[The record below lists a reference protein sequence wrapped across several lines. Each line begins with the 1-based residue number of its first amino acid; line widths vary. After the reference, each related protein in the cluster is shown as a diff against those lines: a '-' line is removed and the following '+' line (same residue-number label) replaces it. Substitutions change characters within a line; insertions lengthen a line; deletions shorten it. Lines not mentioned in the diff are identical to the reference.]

1 VSARAQAPAR
11 APAKPSSVP
20 MPTRIQLVT
29 ILGAVVLLVTVLE
42 MVRRRR
48 LIERYALLWL
58 LSAVVLLGLAIW
70 SDALARISR
79 AIGVIYPP
87 NALFFVTIGCIV
99 LLLLHFSSVLSRL
112 SDQSETLAQRQALLE
127 ERLRRQELRTRPA
140 ERPGSGVHASAL
152 NVERLA
158 QHLEQ
163 GAPVLAAQTDG
174 DEHDQ

>member
-1 VSARAQAPAR
+1 
-11 APAKPSSVP
+11 

-29 ILGAVVLLVTVLE
+29 ILGALVLLLTVLE

-48 LIERYALLWL
+48 LGERYALLWL

-87 NALFFVTIGCIV
+87 NALFFIAIGCIV

-112 SDQSETLAQRQALLE
+112 SDQSETLAQRQAILE
-127 ERLRRQELRTRPA
+127 ERLRRQELRDEQLDGMPRKAAAPAREASRP
-140 ERPGSGVHASAL
+140 HL
-152 NVERLA
+152 VEQPKLA
-158 QHLEQ
+158 PLHR
-163 GAPVLAAQTDG
+163 DRG
-174 DEHDQ
+174 DVA